1 MKSDF
6 LIALTQLVA
15 ERHLPREE
23 VLQAVEAAL
32 VSAFKKDSTSMGQ
45 DISVK
50 LNPNTGEMSV
60 FALKTVVEDV
70 EDPTR
75 EISLQQA
82 KAFNPVI
89 TLGEEIST
97 PEQLPHQASR
107 IAAQTAKQV
116 VLQRLREAER
126 EKTFQE
132 FLSRTDDVVSGV
144 LDQMEPG
151 RVWVMELGRVE
162 AILPLEEQVPTER
175 YRKGQRLKVYIVDVR
190 RTPRGPE
197 IVVSRTHKNLL
208 KRLFEVEVPEVYNG
222 VVEIKE
228 IAREP
233 GFRSKVAVSSRQE
246 GVDPVGSC
254 IGMRGNRIQS
264 IVNELQG
271 EKIDIVRWDKDL
283 KTFISNA
290 LSPSEVVQVEANA
303 DDRTAVV
310 VVPERH
316 LSLAIGKEGQ
326 NARLAAKLSGWHLD
340 IKSVS
345 EWDEI
350 RAQRKGEEEARK
362 LALEEAQ
369 QAAAEAALTEA
380 VATLEA
386 PPVVEEEV
394 QEEPLEAVAVAVVE
408 SGEDTALRPEEEEA
422 ELLRMLEAEE
432 ETVAE
437 ATSEIEAVLETE
449 APEETPIPVAAEEDI
464 LLDDL
469 FDEEDEEE
477 DEEDDDAPEGSGD
490 DSIWDSPIVNPDAGK
505 IRFAEDFADE
515 FRGRGRR
522 GGRRKRGGYTPNR
535 TRGAGAGQSRPSST
549 ST

>member
-60 FALKTVVEDV
+60 FALKTVVEQV

-75 EISLQQA
+75 EISLKQA
-82 KAFNPVI
+82 QATIGVAVA
-89 TLGEEIST
+89 LGEEIST

-132 FLSRTDDVVSGV
+132 FLGRTEDIVSGV

-162 AILPLEEQVPTER
+162 AVLPLEEQVPTER
-175 YRKGQRLKVYIVDVR
+175 YRKGQRLKVYILDVR

-340 IKSVS
+340 IKSVA

-350 RAQRKGEEEARK
+350 RTQRKGEEEARK
-362 LALEEAQ
+362 LAVEEAER
-369 QAAAEAALTEA
+369 AAAAAA
-380 VATLEA
+380 VATLET
-386 PPVVEEEV
+386 PTIIVEGEELV
-394 QEEPLEAVAVAVVE
+394 EAVAETVEVAE
-408 SGEDTALRPEEEEA
+408 QPSKDEEA
-422 ELLRMLEAEE
+422 ELLRILEEEAATATAAPADTLAEE
-432 ETVAE
+432 AVVTAE
-437 ATSEIEAVLETE
+437 PEEALVLA
-449 APEETPIPVAAEEDI
+449 APEDDA
-464 LLDDL
+464 LLEDL
-469 FDEEDEEE
+469 FDDEDDEDEQ
-477 DEEDDDAPEGSGD
+477 DEEDDGEPETVGD
-490 DSIWDSPIVNPDAGK
+490 DTIWSSPIVNPDAGK
-505 IRFAEDFADE
+505 IRFAEDFAEE

-522 GGRRKRGGYTPNR
+522 GGRRKRGGFTPNR
-535 TRGAGAGQSRPSST
+535 GVRGAGAGQARQGPA
-549 ST
+549 

>member
-60 FALKTVVEDV
+60 FALKTVVEEV

-82 KAFNPVI
+82 KAFNPAI
-89 TLGEEIST
+89 ALGEEVST

-340 IKSVS
+340 IKSVA

-362 LALEEAQ
+362 LALEEAEH
-369 QAAAEAALTEA
+369 AAAEA
-380 VATLEA
+380 VSVTLEEPA
-386 PPVVEEEV
+386 AVVEEAVE
-394 QEEPLEAVAVAVVE
+394 EEPLEVVAVVE
-408 SGEDTALRPEEEEA
+408 SEQQAVLRAEEEEA
-422 ELLRMLEAEE
+422 ELLRMLEEEGEAVAEE
-432 ETVAE
+432 TPVA
-437 ATSEIEAVLETE
+437 EAVLETE
-449 APEETPIPVAAEEDI
+449 EAEDVPATVAAEED
-464 LLDDL
+464 LLLEDL
-469 FDEEDEEE
+469 FEDDEEEE
-477 DEEDDDAPEGSGD
+477 DEEDDEAPEGVAD
-490 DSIWDSPIVNPDAGK
+490 DSIWSSPIMNPDAGK

-535 TRGAGAGQSRPSST
+535 TRGAGAGQGRQGPA
-549 ST
+549 

>member
-60 FALKTVVEDV
+60 FALKTVVEEV

-89 TLGEEIST
+89 TLGEEIAT

-162 AILPLEEQVPTER
+162 AVLPLEEQVPTER

-340 IKSVS
+340 IKSVA

-350 RAQRKGEEEARK
+350 RSQRKGEEEARK
-362 LALEEAQ
+362 LAIAEAEE
-369 QAAAEAALTEA
+369 AAAEAVLTEDA
-380 VATLEA
+380 VATLEE
-386 PPVVEEEV
+386 PPVVEEGAE
-394 QEEPLEAVAVAVVE
+394 QEPLVVVAVAE
-408 SGEDTALRPEEEEA
+408 SEEDTTLRAEEEEA
-422 ELLRMLEAEE
+422 ELLRMLEEEE

-437 ATSEIEAVLETE
+437 ATLEVEAALETE
-449 APEETPIPVAAEEDI
+449 EAEETPIPVAVEEDI

-469 FDEEDEEE
+469 FDDEDEEE
-477 DEEDDDAPEGSGD
+477 DEDEEDDEAPEGAGD

-522 GGRRKRGGYTPNR
+522 GGRRKRSGYTPNR
-535 TRGAGAGQSRPSST
+535 TRGAGAGQGRQGPA
-549 ST
+549 

>member
-60 FALKTVVEDV
+60 FALKTVVDDV

-75 EISLQQA
+75 EISLEQA
-82 KAFNPVI
+82 RAI
-89 TLGEEIST
+89 SSTIALGEEIAT

-197 IVVSRTHKNLL
+197 IIVSRTHKNLL

-340 IKSVS
+340 IKSVA

-350 RAQRKGEEEARK
+350 RTQRRGEEEARR
-362 LALEEAQ
+362 LAVAEAEQ
-369 QAAAEAALTEA
+369 VAAEAALVTIE
-380 VATLEA
+380 E
-386 PPVVEEEV
+386 PVTAEEVEEP
-394 QEEPLEAVAVAVVE
+394 EPLEVVVVAESEEEAAVRA
-408 SGEDTALRPEEEEA
+408 EEEEA
-422 ELLRMLEAEE
+422 ELLRMLAEE
-432 ETVAE
+432 ETAAVGEVTVAGDALPTTEEVAE
-437 ATSEIEAVLETE
+437 EEAPAVL
-449 APEETPIPVAAEEDI
+449 VEDDL

-469 FDEEDEEE
+469 LDDEEE
-477 DEEDDDAPEGSGD
+477 DEEGETVGSD
-490 DSIWDSPIVNPDAGK
+490 DSIWNSPIVNPDAGK
-505 IRFAEDFADE
+505 IRFAEDFAEE

-522 GGRRKRGGYTPNR
+522 SGRRRRGGYTPAR
-535 TRGAGAGQSRPSST
+535 TRGAGAGQARQGPA
-549 ST
+549 